1 MQSKFFTFIRPYL
14 AFLDSGD
21 FYRKP
26 FSWLYFLIAVL
37 NLNFPVY
44 LLLQA
49 IDLGLF
55 DAPAKSVIVFLLIWL
70 ILLFAG
76 WVSFQ
81 IWWDRRLQVVATS
94 AEGDDFVATPVY
106 CHFIKTVGEWA
117 GTWIGIVGFFV
128 FLLVRLSLESEEGR
142 ILNEIVP
149 VADLALI
156 WIFLMPV
163 IGYLIVVSAKFIAE
177 QSAALAA
184 IANNTRKK

>member
-1 MQSKFFTFIRPYL
+1 MESKFFTFIRPYL
-14 AFLDSGD
+14 ACLDSGD

-26 FSWLYFLIAVL
+26 FGWLYFLIAVL

-49 IDLGLF
+49 IDLGVF
-55 DAPAKSVIVFLLIWL
+55 DAPAKTLMVFVLVWL
-70 ILLFAG
+70 ILFFAG

-81 IWWDRRLQVVATS
+81 IWWDRRLQVVETS
-94 AEGDDFVATPVY
+94 APGDDFVATPAY

-128 FLLVRLSLESEEGR
+128 ALLLRLSLESEEGKL
-142 ILNEIVP
+142 LNEILP
-149 VADLALI
+149 LAELGTI
-156 WIFLMPV
+156 QIFLMPV
-163 IGYLIVVSAKFIAE
+163 AGFLIVVSTKFITE

-184 IANNTRKK
+184 IANNTGKK